1 MSLRLL
7 VAPKGGREV
16 PSSRYRVHDL
26 MPLLHD
32 RGWTVTSLTPSMR
45 RDRRMRN
52 AVRDAAWAVRSHDAL
67 VVQRPGRRR
76 EELPLLRLARRR
88 ATVLALDVD
97 DPMDETGAAGW
108 ALAHADVILAASH
121 ALVERYLYRGA
132 DVVYAPTALDV
143 ARYDLPRAASE
154 LPIVGWI
161 GDGPAYAASLVRMVA
176 AAARAVPGRWPIRVV
191 GTRGDPTLERR
202 LREAARDV
210 PLVLI
215 ADVDWDDED
224 AVAREVA
231 GFDVGLA
238 PFRSAEGGSF
248 KTVQYLAAGVV
259 PLVEAGGEGE
269 RHARAALGDD
279 AFVVPAAGTG
289 GGVAEAFARLAR
301 DEHRA
306 KLAGRCKAAARG
318 LYSREAAAE
327 RLDRVLRDAI
337 GRRR

>member
-7 VAPKGGREV
+7 VAPKGGRDV

-32 RGWTVTSLTPSMR
+32 RGWTVTSLTPSMC
-45 RDRRMRN
+45 RDRRARN
-52 AVRDAAWAVRSHDAL
+52 AVCDAACAMRRHDAL

-88 ATVLALDVD
+88 AAV
-97 DPMDETGAAGW
+97 
-108 ALAHADVILAASH
+108 LAHADVILAASH
-121 ALVERYLYRGA
+121 ALVERYSDRGA

-154 LPIVGWI
+154 LPTVGWI
-161 GDGPAYAASLVRMVA
+161 GDGPAYAASLVPMVA
-176 AAARAVPGRWPIRVV
+176 AAARAAPGRWPIRVV

-202 LREAARDV
+202 LREAAGDV

-215 ADVDWDDED
+215 ANVDWEDED
-224 AVAREVA
+224 AVARAVA

-289 GGVAEAFARLAR
+289 DGVAEAFARLAR
-301 DEHRA
+301 NEHRA
-306 KLAGRCKAAARG
+306 ELARRCKAAARG

-327 RLDRVLRDAI
+327 RLDRVLRKAI
-337 GRRR
+337 GRSR